1 MKIVVGLGNPGDKY
15 VGTRHNIGFDVLAE
29 LGRRWG
35 ATKPKVRF
43 EAEVSEVLCANER
56 LLLVAPQTFMNLS
69 GRSVQQFIRF
79 FQLPLTDLLV
89 VGDDLNL
96 KVGQIRLRQSGSAGG
111 QKGLLSILTCLG
123 TEDVPRLR
131 LGIGRPPENADAVD
145 FVLGRFRK
153 DELQRID
160 EAVSRAASS
169 VEAWIKDG
177 LLAAMNQ
184 FNADP
189 SGDQGAAAS
198 AED

>member
-15 VGTRHNIGFDVLAE
+15 VGTRHNVGFDVLAE
-29 LGRRWG
+29 LGHRWS
-35 ATKPKVRF
+35 ATRPKLRF

-69 GRSVQQFIRF
+69 GRSVQQFVRF

-89 VGDDLNL
+89 VGDDINL
-96 KVGQIRLRQSGSAGG
+96 KVGQLRMRQSGSAGG
-111 QKGLLSILTCLG
+111 QKGLLSILTCLA
-123 TEDVPRLR
+123 TEQVPRLR
-131 LGIGRPPENADAVD
+131 LGVGRPPVNSDAADY
-145 FVLGRFRK
+145 VLGRFRK

-160 EAVSRAASS
+160 EAVGRAASS
-169 VEAWIKDG
+169 IEVWVKGG

-189 SGDQGAAAS
+189 ISDQGTTS
-198 AED
+198 AEG

>member
-29 LGRRWG
+29 FGRRWG

-43 EAEVSEVLCANER
+43 EAEMSEVLCISER

-69 GRSVQQFIRF
+69 GRSVQQFVRF

-96 KVGQIRLRQSGSAGG
+96 KVGQLRLRQSGSAGG

-123 TEDVPRLR
+123 TEEVPRLR
-131 LGIGRPPENADAVD
+131 LGVGRPAGNSDATEY
-145 FVLGRFRK
+145 VLGRFRK
-153 DELQRID
+153 DELQRVD

-169 VEAWIKDG
+169 IEVWVKGG

-189 SGDQGAAAS
+189 ISDQGAAS
-198 AED
+198 TEG